1 MLLLAGE
8 GAHGNV
14 KYSRSPPVWANSR
27 ITLLGALVVG
37 LGPCDQFCRRI
48 LSVNV
53 TLVHISTS
61 SVFFPPM
68 GWQIF
73 LERVSWQ
80 DWWIA
85 SPQLTTD
92 RHIVV
97 AHGRNKYFA
106 VHLDT
111 AAWHSPSWLMKV
123 KVLVTQLCP
132 TLCNPRD
139 CNPPCSSSVKFSW
152 QEYWRG

>member
-14 KYSRSPPVWANSR
+14 KYSSSPPVWANSR
-27 ITLLGALVVG
+27 ITLLGALV
-37 LGPCDQFCRRI
+37 GPCDQFCRRI

-53 TLVHISTS
+53 SLVHIRTS

-68 GWQIF
+68 DWQIF

-85 SPQLTTD
+85 SPQLNTD

-123 KVLVTQLCP
+123 LVTQLCP

-139 CNPPCSSSVKFSW
+139 CNPPGSSSVKFSW